1 MTASAHGGEHVTSAA
16 ARLASGGGVAA
27 VATSRADGSPAAL
40 GPLLHGMAPDGS
52 LLVLVGGTAVPP
64 EVADGSRYPQA
75 VIMVDD
81 FAPLVEVRAHIG
93 SLRARGVLRLAG
105 HHEFPDHPLWRERDA
120 WLGSQLLVLRVGQ
133 LTLTRLGVSVD
144 LDIRDVRRAEIDP
157 LAARAYDVLD
167 AVLGRRDLEVSAL
180 VEDGAGEGQVRF
192 LAVDSWGM
200 HVLADGL
207 DGMGVHRIPFGTRV
221 EGVRGVVAELSRL
234 CGVAGT
240 A

>member
-16 ARLASGGGVAA
+16 ASLASGGGVAA
-27 VATSRADGSPAAL
+27 VATNHSDGSTVTL

-64 EVADGSRYPQA
+64 RVADDSRAPHA
-75 VIMVDD
+75 VIMIDD
-81 FAPLVEVRAHIG
+81 FAPLVEIRAHIG
-93 SLRARGVLRLAG
+93 SLRARGDLRLAR
-105 HHEFPDHPLWRERDA
+105 HHEFPGHPLWRERDA
-120 WLGSQLLVLRVGQ
+120 WLGSQLLVLRVAQ

-144 LDIRDVRRAEIDP
+144 LDIRDVCHAEIDP

-167 AVLGRRDLEVSAL
+167 AVLGRRDLEFSTL
-180 VEDGAGEGQVRF
+180 VEEGAGQGQVRF

-221 EGVRGVVAELSRL
+221 EGVRGVVDELSRL
-234 CGVAGT
+234 CAVAGST
-240 A
+240 